1 MSNKSVKVFLSVI
14 VAVVILAGAVAVGNT
29 VINGRQPDAVPAGA
43 TVAETQAPESTTA
56 AAQPVTLSFFVG
68 RGQPDPRRDLRAGQS
83 PRGREWL

>member
-43 TVAETQAPESTTA
+43 TVAETQAP
-56 AAQPVTLSFFVG
+56 
-68 RGQPDPRRDLRAGQS
+68 
-83 PRGREWL
+83 